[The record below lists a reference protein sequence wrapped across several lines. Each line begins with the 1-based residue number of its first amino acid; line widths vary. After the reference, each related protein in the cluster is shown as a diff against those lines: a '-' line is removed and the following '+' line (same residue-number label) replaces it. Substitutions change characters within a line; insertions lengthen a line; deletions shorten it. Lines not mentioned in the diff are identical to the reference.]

1 VKSSWLSTG
10 CEHGYLL
17 IIWQLFPLIA
27 QLLIRL
33 RQPHVTKV
41 LQTATHVKM
50 FNHKKNGEQRRQQL
64 IKNKT
69 KEP

>member
-1 VKSSWLSTG
+1 
-10 CEHGYLL
+10 L

-27 QLLIRL
+27 KLLVRL
-33 RQPHVTKV
+33 RQPHITKV
-41 LQTATHVKM
+41 LQTATHVSI
-50 FNHKKNGEQRRQQL
+50 FNGEQRRQQL